1 MVASNQSY
9 DCIIDNDDECRYRLD
24 QSIFSCTEAKKL
36 SYKMRLFFKMTHF
49 LRTIHSM
56 MMINRI

>member
-9 DCIIDNDDECRYRLD
+9 DCIIDNDDECRYRLE

-36 SYKMRLFFKMTHF
+36 SYKNETVF
-49 LRTIHSM
+49 
-56 MMINRI
+56 